1 MKAIIS
7 STYDDKYLYFIPI
20 CVWAWNKL
28 NVDVICFMP
37 EFLQGGTFVTGISD
51 DLYDFHVAMN
61 KLKLINKTI
70 KEQVLRC
77 ENIPFYAPEHKEATY
92 AQCSRLYAACLD
104 LPEDEVLVTS
114 DVDMC
119 LFKVPPYSGEFTV
132 FGYDLVPKDQFP
144 MCYISATVKDW
155 RKAFDLEGKTY
166 QQKLDELVG
175 VIECEHFRG
184 NQWSLDQGEA
194 YRKINLTQ
202 WIFYEPRARP
212 NTQFA
217 THRVDRDDFYWRDRI
232 SSELVDAHLWRPGYE
247 PNNFNNILELL
258 LTMYPFEDFTWLVEY
273 TKKYNE
279 LL

>member
-1 MKAIIS
+1 MKAVIS
-7 STYDDKYLYFIPI
+7 TTFDDNYLFFLPITIWCWRKLNIGCIVFIPNANHVTDKEVI
-20 CVWAWNKL
+20 K
-28 NVDVICFMP
+28 VDFVLKVIDEIEKDLP
-37 EFLQGGTFVTGISD
+37 RRGIKMFNS
-51 DLYDFHVAMN
+51 
-61 KLKLINKTI
+61 T
-70 KEQVLRC
+70 KE
-77 ENIPFYAPEHKEATY
+77 KEATY
-92 AQCSRLYAACLD
+92 SQCSRLYAACLD
-104 LPEDEVLVTS
+104 LPEDEVLITS
-114 DVDMC
+114 DVDMA
-119 LFKVPPYSGEFTV
+119 LFKVPPYNGEFTV

-212 NTQFA
+212 NTQFS
-217 THRVDRDDFYWRDRI
+217 TNRVDRDDFYWRDRI